1 MFESAGRR
9 ASWED
14 SDRRSRGLLS
24 FLCAGPHEPLAT
36 PEQVLGTSCAFCG
49 AAAGCPCDTSGMR
62 PALAGMVLR
71 GFSGIHLR
79 RYLDLTHD
87 AR

>member
-1 MFESAGRR
+1 
-9 ASWED
+9 
-14 SDRRSRGLLS
+14 
-24 FLCAGPHEPLAT
+24 
-36 PEQVLGTSCAFCG
+36 
-49 AAAGCPCDTSGMR
+49 MR